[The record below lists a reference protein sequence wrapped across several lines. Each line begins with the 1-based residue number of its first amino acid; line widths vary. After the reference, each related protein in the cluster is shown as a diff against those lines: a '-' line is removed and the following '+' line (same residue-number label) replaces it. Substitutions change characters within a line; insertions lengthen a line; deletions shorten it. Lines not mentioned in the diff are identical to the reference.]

1 MAYLKGDGT
10 EVADVVKSGPGLAF
24 ITYSEVVSQLH
35 NSPLWATVFFFMLLI
50 LGINSQFCTV
60 ETFITGIV
68 DEWPSLLRPRR
79 EVFTVVIVIIL
90 YMLGL
95 PMVTKGGMYIF
106 QLMDYYSASGMT
118 LLFTV
123 FFQTI
128 AITWVYGV
136 KRLSS
141 NIEEMTGY
149 RPNWYFLATWV
160 FVSPAIC
167 LGIFLFSVLRYKPL
181 VYAETYV
188 YPWWGEVLGW
198 GIALAS
204 MLWIPL
210 YAFHFMLVTPGSLKD
225 RLIAGITPTL
235 RPSKK

>member
-1 MAYLKGDGT
+1 MSVMLNKITVKKPVKEESVHQKERPVYVVWRHLARKILNLLTTSKIPRPLK
-10 EVADVVKSGPGLAF
+10 
-24 ITYSEVVSQLH
+24 
-35 NSPLWATVFFFMLLI
+35 
-50 LGINSQFCTV
+50 FCTV